1 MRLANHF
8 ILFCL
13 FLLCFIPNNAQS
25 PFFYVNATI
34 YGEKEGYS
42 IINRVHNITEDNSG
56 IIWVGSENGLQSFN
70 GTHFK
75 TYKHSSKD
83 PRGLPGNFVQYIY
96 QDKKGIYWLYIRD
109 KGLYNYDPKTE
120 SFSKYRYRN
129 EKDIDLHQ
137 SYYFQVGLP
146 FEDRKKRLWVPLL
159 GYGLA
164 EINRERNIVTPY
176 KICIPG
182 NCGGFYDASYVTR
195 IFEDHKGG
203 FWLATNGGLV
213 YFDAE
218 TGRNEEIAEPELL
231 KRVNRNE

>member
-25 PFFYVNATI
+25 PFFYVNATV

-56 IIWVGSENGLQSFN
+56 IIWIGSENGLQSFN

-96 QDKKGIYWLYIRD
+96 QDKQGIYWLYIRD

-231 KRVNRNE
+231 